1 MTNRGVGEHCGDQAM
16 AEGPLQM
23 IYNCHKGLSEV
34 KCVFLE
40 LEQRSEVQGREKELV
55 AGLFPRPF

>member
-1 MTNRGVGEHCGDQAM
+1 MGEHCG
-16 AEGPLQM
+16 EGPLQM
-23 IYNCHKGLSEV
+23 IYNCQKGLSEV

-40 LEQRSEVQGREKELV
+40 LEQRSEVRGREMELV